1 MKLLSAGLSFLVLC
15 GLAVT
20 TPQAHGEAV
29 SDFYKG
35 KQVRIIVGAGEGGMN
50 SMYARLITNHIGR
63 HIPGNPSVILQN
75 MEGAGGIKAAN
86 YVYSVASRD
95 GLVLFQP
102 HSTHPQSE
110 LLGEKGISYNS
121 MKFLWLGRSSSANS
135 AILVW
140 HTVPVKTLL
149 DCRNVQVIMGSTG
162 KGAETYTDPTILNDI
177 IGTKFKVIT
186 GYKGG
191 TDMDLALE
199 RGETSGDA
207 GPLLSVISRHPNWI
221 KDNLVR
227 FIVQLGETRHPKLA
241 NVPLLTELARNDEE
255 RAVFEFLSAK
265 SMIGRAFV
273 APPGTPPDRVAALRK
288 ALADACVDPLLLAEA
303 AKLQLDVIPASAQAT
318 EGFVKAIF
326 NSPPAVVARVKK
338 ALELD

>member
-1 MKLLSAGLSFLVLC
+1 MKLFSAGLSFLVLC

-20 TPQAHGEAV
+20 TPEAHGDAV

-35 KQVRIIVGAGEGGMN
+35 KQVRILVGSGEGGMN
-50 SMYARLITNHIGR
+50 STYARLITNHIGR

-86 YVYSVASRD
+86 YVYNVASRD
-95 GLVLFQP
+95 GLVLFKP
-102 HSTHPQSE
+102 HSTHPQSQ
-110 LLGEKGISYNS
+110 LLGEKGVDFDSL
-121 MKFLWLGRSSSANS
+121 KFLWLGRVSSSNS
-135 AILVW
+135 AITVW
-140 HTVPVKTLL
+140 HTVPVKTLW

-191 TDMDLALE
+191 SDMDLALE
-199 RGETSGDA
+199 RGETTGDA
-207 GPLLSVISRHPNWI
+207 GPALSVISRHPNWI
-221 KDNLVR
+221 KDNLIR
-227 FIVQLGETRHPKLA
+227 FVVQFGEARHPKLA
-241 NVPLLTELARNDEE
+241 NVTLLSELARNDEE
-255 RAVFEFLSAK
+255 RAIFAFLSAK
-265 SMIGRAFV
+265 SMIGHSLV
-273 APPGTPPDRVAALRK
+273 APPGTPADRVAALRK
-288 ALADACVDPLLLAEA
+288 AMADACVDPLLLAEA

-318 EGFVKAIF
+318 EGFVKVIF
-326 NSPPAVVARVKK
+326 NSPPTVIARVKK